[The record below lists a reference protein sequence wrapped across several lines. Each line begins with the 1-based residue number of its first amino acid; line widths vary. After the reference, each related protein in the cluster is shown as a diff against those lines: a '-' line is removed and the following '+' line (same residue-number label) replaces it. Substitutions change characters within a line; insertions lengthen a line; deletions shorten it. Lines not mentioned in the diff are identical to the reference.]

1 MRERGDFERER
12 EGILRYRERGR
23 RLGYGGGGEVCG
35 GRWKKKEKKK
45 EDFKKII
52 FYYYNIGPIFD
63 QLRQY
68 PKITK
73 NREYYLE
80 M

>member
-1 MRERGDFERER
+1 MAVGEKCVEED
-12 EGILRYRERGR
+12 GR
-23 RLGYGGGGEVCG
+23 R
-35 GRWKKKEKKK
+35 KKRKRKIL
-45 EDFKKII
+45 KKII